1 VIAILEVT
9 QKIVKNKIFMAHF
22 LPPEFNMTWVFLGQN

>member
-1 VIAILEVT
+1 MIAILEVI

-22 LPPEFNMTWVFLGQN
+22 LPPELGYGTDI